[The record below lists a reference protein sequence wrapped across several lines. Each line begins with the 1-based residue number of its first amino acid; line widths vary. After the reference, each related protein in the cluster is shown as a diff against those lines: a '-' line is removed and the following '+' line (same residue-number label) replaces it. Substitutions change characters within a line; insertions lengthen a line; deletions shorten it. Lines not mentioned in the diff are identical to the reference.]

1 MTGPPAGRN
10 GAATRER
17 LLRAAIEL
25 YASTGFLQTTTPALA
40 ARAGIAEGTIYRHF
54 SSKAHLLNEA
64 HRLAS
69 RWALGIL
76 RPLEQDRVRKA
87 PERLGLFAR
96 QLIDLAMADPP
107 LVRLWLD
114 SSVRP
119 FLDEQSRGLAREARD
134 GVTRLM
140 AIGKSDGEVR
150 AGPAELW
157 ADIWLAVVGHIAQR
171 VAVREWMPDGTQV
184 MLALE
189 AAWAA
194 VQLRD

>member
-1 MTGPPAGRN
+1 MMARTAGRN
-10 GAATRER
+10 GTATRER

-40 ARAGIAEGTIYRHF
+40 SRAGIAEGTIYRHF
-54 SSKAHLLNEA
+54 TSKEHLLNEA

-69 RWALGIL
+69 RWAIGVVTA
-76 RPLEQDRVRKA
+76 LEQDRVRKT
-87 PERLGLFAR
+87 PERLGLLAR
-96 QLIDLAMADPP
+96 QLIDLAMSDPP
-107 LVRLWLD
+107 LLRLWLD
-114 SSVRP
+114 PSVRP
-119 FLDEQSRGLAREARD
+119 FLDEQSRNLAREARD

-140 AIGKSDGEVR
+140 AIGKSDGQVR

-157 ADIWLAVVGHIAQR
+157 ADVWLAIVGHIAQR
-171 VAVREWMPDGTQV
+171 VATREWMPDGTQV